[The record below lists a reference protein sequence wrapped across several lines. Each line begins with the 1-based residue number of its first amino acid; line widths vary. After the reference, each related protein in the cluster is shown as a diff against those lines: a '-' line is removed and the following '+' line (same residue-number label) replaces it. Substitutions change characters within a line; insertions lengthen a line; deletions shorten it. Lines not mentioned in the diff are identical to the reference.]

1 VVSAAD
7 GDRDVLDLER
17 KTMLYDTNKALAAER
32 DAFLSVWGWRF
43 ELEADTGDKGKANTA
58 RYEERVLES

>member
-17 KTMLYDTNKALAAER
+17 KTMLYDANKALAAER
-32 DAFLSVWGWRF
+32 DAFFECSGWRF
-43 ELEADTGDKGKANTA
+43 EFEADAGGKGKANA
-58 RYEERVLES
+58 R